1 MKLTV
6 QKTIKSLSAMALAA
20 SFLLSG
26 ALPNSATAQDVLS
39 DPLWSIQAGPA
50 PTAEAPLPAGEWF
63 VNDNNTRG
71 MAYNAATGHLI
82 VISRSGGQRPV
93 VLDAATGD
101 SLTTLSVQ
109 GVTGGFFP
117 TSLVDVS
124 PSGEIFISNM
134 TLNSGTVSYT
144 LYGYENVDS
153 EPRIVYSGN
162 LNAELRYGDSFR
174 ADFTGSVPAFY
185 VGGSNHPNL
194 AKLTYDKEA
203 GVVTEVTTFS
213 FPAAELR
220 AVRGISP
227 IAAEDSLWVN
237 EFDFELRKISTIT
250 GEIGT
255 VVPASVFPTKES
267 LWIDYKVANG
277 RQLAA
282 VFPSNLT
289 ANGQSASI
297 IDVATGTEIA
307 YTSASSF
314 ANANGNGAGGP
325 ILDIENGRM
334 YLLATNNAI
343 QAYDISAYIPEP
355 PPSISSFNLLSPGN
369 STLLVLGSD
378 DEEEVTI
385 DWEEAMS
392 TVAWSRSNMVYLND
406 SYAHGGEGN
415 LGTGGY
421 FGNNFNAA
429 GYAKLPVLD
438 SPQSISMW
446 VATYNNQT
454 VLSVFVEKSADGVEW
469 ETAATLNSVAGG
481 TGDINFDWQKF
492 DVPLNMTGES
502 YVRIRVGGDAI
513 DGAVYFDDVTVP
525 GLGGAV
531 LIDEDF
537 DDWGSFRELT
547 YVWHLDMATG
557 SFDPPALSV
566 PTGVISSVTLTVGAL
581 KSELEELGVT
591 SGIFNGAWTVTAHVG
606 DEFRFAQQI
615 WTIDIEY
622 SNGSSVEGI
631 DAPVSY
637 TLAQNYPN
645 PFNPSTAIK
654 FSIAEPGN
662 VELAVYAITG
672 QRVATLVN
680 ESMSIGEHSV
690 SFDAS
695 NLASGVYIYRI
706 VTGNYTKSHKMVL
719 MK

>member
-1 MKLTV
+1 MKITL
-6 QKTIKSLSAMALAA
+6 QKTLKSLSTLGLAA
-20 SFLLSG
+20 SILLLG
-26 ALPNSATAQDVLS
+26 ALPDSANAQDVLNE
-39 DPLWSIQAGPA
+39 PIWSIQAGPA
-50 PTAEAPLPAGEWF
+50 PTSEAPLPAGKWF

-71 MAYNAATGHLI
+71 IAHNAATGQLI
-82 VISRSGGQRPV
+82 IISRSGGQRPV

-101 SLTTLSVQ
+101 SLTTLSVE
-109 GVTGGFFP
+109 GVSGGFFP
-117 TSLVDVS
+117 TTLVDVS

-134 TLNSGTVSYT
+134 TLNSETDSYKI
-144 LYGYENVDS
+144 YGYTDIDS
-153 EPRIVYSGN
+153 DPRIVYSGN
-162 LNAELRYGDSFR
+162 LNAALRYGDSFR

-194 AKLTYDKEA
+194 SKLTYDEEA
-203 GVVTEVTTFS
+203 GVVTDVTTFT

-220 AVRGISP
+220 AVRGMSP
-227 IAAEDSLWVN
+227 IAGEDSLWVN
-237 EFDFELRKISTIT
+237 EFDYELRKISTAT

-255 VVPASVFPTKES
+255 VVAGSVFPTKES
-267 LWIDYKVANG
+267 LWVDYKIANG

-297 IDVATGTEIA
+297 IDLATGTEIA

-325 ILDIENGRM
+325 ILDIENARM

-355 PPSISSFNLLSPGN
+355 PPSISAFNLLSPPN
-369 STLLVLGSD
+369 ATRVLLGSD
-378 DEEEVTI
+378 DEEEITI
-385 DWEEAMS
+385 NWEDAPS
-392 TVAWSRSNMVYLND
+392 TIAWSRSNMEYLND
-406 SYAHGGEGN
+406 NFAHGGDGN
-415 LGTGGY
+415 LGAGGY

-454 VLSVFVEKSADGVEW
+454 VLTVYVEKSDDGVEW
-469 ETAATLNSVAGG
+469 EAAATLNSVAGG

-492 DVPLNMTGES
+492 DVPLNMSGES
-502 YVRIRVGGDAI
+502 YVRIRVGGSAI
-513 DGAVYFDDVTVP
+513 DGAVYFDDVTVT
-525 GLGGAV
+525 GLGGTV

-547 YVWHLDMATG
+547 YTWHLDSSTG
-557 SFDPPALSV
+557 SFDPPAFSV
-566 PTGVISSVTLTVGAL
+566 PTGVNSSLTLTVGAV
-581 KSELEELGVT
+581 KSVLDDLGVT
-591 SGIFNGAWTVTAHVG
+591 SGTFNGAWTVTAEVG
-606 DEFRFAQQI
+606 DEVRFAEQI
-615 WTIDIEY
+615 WTIDLELVDGTSID
-622 SNGSSVEGI
+622 I
-631 DAPVSY
+631 DAPISY

-645 PFNPSTAIK
+645 PFNPSTAIN
-654 FSIAEPGN
+654 FSIAESGN
-662 VELAVYAITG
+662 VELAVYSITG

-680 ESMSIGEHSV
+680 ESMSIGEYTV
-690 SFDAS
+690 NFDAS